1 MTTHNNGKEDDFYLS
16 KSLFVRGVR
25 CHKSLYLHK
34 YRPELKDE
42 VSEETEK
49 RFAGGYEIG
58 DLAQG
63 LFPGGVLVPYD
74 GLSHEEQLEMTANLI
89 AQGCQTIYEATF
101 FYNGVFVKADII
113 HRGDDGWDVYEVK
126 ASTKVKDYHLDDAS
140 VQYYV
145 ISGTGL
151 PISRVFIVHI
161 NNEYVRQGEIEV
173 KQLFYKE
180 DITTIAKDKQA
191 FIVEEI
197 ARQRAM
203 LKGDEPDIAIGPHCE
218 QNYPCDFI
226 GHCWSHI
233 PSPSVFDFRDIGKP
247 DGFAL
252 CRQGILKMEDVS
264 PDLLGWRQ
272 QLQLEGLLYQKNH
285 LDIDAVKAFV
295 DSLWYP
301 LCFMD
306 FETTFMTPIPMYN
319 GIRPYQQVPFQYS
332 LHVIHEPGGALGHH
346 EFLADGATNPQKEF
360 LERLLAI
367 IPRNACILVWNQG
380 FEIPRLRELADAFPE
395 KSSEIDHLISNI
407 RDLMIPFRDKSIYHW
422 QFNGSYSIKVV
433 LPALLPELTYDNLE
447 INDGG
452 MAASAWVRMIQS
464 NDEEKKSAIRKEL
477 LQYCHL
483 DTLAMVKILEKMHT
497 QSHNGG

>member
-346 EFLADGATNPQKEF
+346 EFLA
-360 LERLLAI
+360 
-367 IPRNACILVWNQG
+367 
-380 FEIPRLRELADAFPE
+380 
-395 KSSEIDHLISNI
+395 
-407 RDLMIPFRDKSIYHW
+407 
-422 QFNGSYSIKVV
+422 
-433 LPALLPELTYDNLE
+433 
-447 INDGG
+447 
-452 MAASAWVRMIQS
+452 
-464 NDEEKKSAIRKEL
+464 
-477 LQYCHL
+477 
-483 DTLAMVKILEKMHT
+483 
-497 QSHNGG
+497 